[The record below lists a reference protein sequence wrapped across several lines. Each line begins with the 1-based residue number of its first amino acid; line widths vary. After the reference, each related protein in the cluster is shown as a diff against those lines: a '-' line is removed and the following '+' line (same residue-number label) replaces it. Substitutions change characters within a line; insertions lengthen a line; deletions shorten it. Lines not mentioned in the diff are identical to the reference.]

1 MRDEQFIFYENVLC
15 IGQIENLWMDD
26 VYIQFRETEMV
37 EIP

>member
-1 MRDEQFIFYENVLC
+1 MSSLYFTRTFPVF
-15 IGQIENLWMDD
+15 GQIENLWMDD